1 MKLGIALFWAMNL
14 FSLIVLW
21 KLHYIEWKLQLLCI
35 AVHFSPFCGW
45 GPHWNQLCGG
55 QQVCGGRGGACGPH
69 AYHHPDRLLHAHH
82 HSQQGWYYLLSK
94 KACQKLLR
102 NLPGSLVFLSRHR
115 HAVFMMHK
123 QYLAHDELESVVIII
138 IIITSSTSTVMLM
151 AALLLKQA
159 WGSLL

>member
-1 MKLGIALFWAMNL
+1 LQFISRPFVVGDR
-14 FSLIVLW
+14 
-21 KLHYIEWKLQLLCI
+21 IEI
-35 AVHFSPFCGW
+35 SSV
-45 GPHWNQLCGG
+45 GG
-55 QQVCGGRGGACGPH
+55 SKFVVGVVERVDPMRTIIRTDSCMPITIPNKVGTISSEN
-69 AYHHPDRLLHAHH
+69 AYHHLDRLLHAYH
-82 HSQQGWYYLLSK
+82 HSRQGWYYLLSK